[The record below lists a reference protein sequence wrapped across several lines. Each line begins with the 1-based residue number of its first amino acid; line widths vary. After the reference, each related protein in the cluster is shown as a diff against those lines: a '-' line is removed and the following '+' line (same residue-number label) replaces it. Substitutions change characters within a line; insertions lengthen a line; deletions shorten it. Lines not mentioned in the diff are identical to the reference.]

1 MRQPNDFTGYIPNS
15 FAATTLDMLNPNRS
29 VIIDMIMVQLISVIV
44 VMSMILIFKGGSM
57 SSASVSYYLRSIRQF
72 SHAHW
77 CLFPY
82 HSLTA
87 IYE

>member
-57 SSASVSYYLRSIRQF
+57 SSASVSYYLVGLFASFLMLTGAYARIIR
-72 SHAHW
+72 
-77 CLFPY
+77 
-82 HSLTA
+82 
-87 IYE
+87 

>member
-44 VMSMILIFKGGSM
+44 VMSMILIFKGSSM
-57 SSASVSYYLRSIRQF
+57 SSASVSYYLVGLFASFLMLTGAYSRIIR
-72 SHAHW
+72 
-77 CLFPY
+77 
-82 HSLTA
+82 
-87 IYE
+87 

>member
-29 VIIDMIMVQLISVIV
+29 IIIDMIMVQLISVIV

-57 SSASVSYYLRSIRQF
+57 SSASVSYYLVGLFASFLMLTGAYSRIIR
-72 SHAHW
+72 
-77 CLFPY
+77 
-82 HSLTA
+82 
-87 IYE
+87 